1 MDDTTLSISE
11 TDRELFTDEPM
22 DGGKLQR
29 FWQLSV
35 AKKLYDVLIENNV
48 RINDI
53 HAMLQC
59 VEEILGDKLNEQMV
73 NTV

>member
-1 MDDTTLSISE
+1 
-11 TDRELFTDEPM
+11 
-22 DGGKLQR
+22 
-29 FWQLSV
+29 
-35 AKKLYDVLIENNV
+35 V

-73 NTV
+73 NTVWKQKLDVFAQVFGASEEVVMPLSHRAIRTQDLFKS